1 MIGLHKSA
9 WYYRSV
15 KDDSDVE
22 AKLLA
27 LAGQYPTRGFDTY
40 YGRIRNEG
48 LKWNRKRVLR
58 VYRKLGLSLRRK
70 HKRRLPTRNPKPL
83 EQPEGPNE
91 SWSMDFMSD
100 ALENGR
106 RIRVLN
112 IVDDFN
118 REVLWSQAAFSFP
131 AEHLVD
137 ALKEIC
143 RDRGKPSSIR
153 CDNGPE
159 FISYTLKD
167 WAEQFQIHIDYIQP
181 GKPNQN
187 GYVERFNRTLRE
199 DVLDAYLF
207 DSLEDVQQTL
217 DAWCEDYNCSHP
229 HQSLGGVPPIQ
240 YRAMESGEADASPH
254 ATAPT
259 TMN

>member
-9 WYYRSV
+9 WYYRTV
-15 KDDSDVE
+15 RDDSDVK
-22 AKLLA
+22 ATLLA
-27 LAGQYPTRGFDTY
+27 LAEQYPTIGFDTH

-70 HKRRLPTRNPKPL
+70 HRRRLLARNPEPL
-83 EQPEGPNE
+83 GQPECPHE

-118 REVLWSQAAFSFP
+118 WEVLWSQAAFSFP
-131 AEHLVD
+131 AERLAR

-143 RDRGKPSSIR
+143 RERGKPSSIK

-159 FISYTLKD
+159 LISKTFKD
-167 WAEQFQIHIDYIQP
+167 LAKQFKSHIDYIQP
-181 GKPNQN
+181 GKRNQN
-187 GYVERFNRTLRE
+187 GYIKRFKRTLRE

-207 DSLEDVQQTL
+207 DSLENVQQTL
-217 DAWCEDYNCSHP
+217 DAWCDDYNRS
-229 HQSLGGVPPIQ
+229 PPP
-240 YRAMESGEADASPH
+240 SS
-254 ATAPT
+254 T
-259 TMN
+259 